1 MLSAYFCGMSK
12 GKITLV
18 IVLMSLASVGLMG
31 FQYYWIRNA
40 IRINKERFDQN
51 ALQALGETVTILE
64 KGETSDVLLS
74 KLIKDPALKEI
85 IFKKIDPIELQIKT
99 TPTYTRPSLV
109 DTLLRA
115 PVPQVSSTFRRML
128 LSRGLDIS
136 ILSELETFFAYMTPE
151 VASRVFTPDEMQIL
165 LQEKERQLEYLNKD
179 QPFVRESARPYTGIV
194 PQFNTQVNLSDDAL
208 DKIRKTNIKIDLMN
222 QAFDELAEG
231 QQAIM
236 DRLDTAVVRRLLKSQ
251 LLEKGISE
259 NFELGIQ
266 SEAGDLIAI
275 GNLLDPQILLVE
287 GLQSKLFPNDI
298 LGNDNFIYVYFPEK
312 SSHVFRQVWLPI
324 SSSLVFILVIVLCFY
339 YAIRV
344 ILRQKALSDTKNDFI
359 NNMTHEFKTP
369 LATVSLAV
377 EALQDPELSNQE
389 TFRGRYLGIIKEE
402 NKRLVGQVEKV
413 LQAAALDKNEF
424 NLKLETLHLPSLIQA
439 CIDQIGLQVENRG
452 GKIELQVDMQ
462 DPYLEGDQFHLSHIF
477 NNLLDNATKYS
488 PSNPTIRVTVK
499 EQGASV
505 SILLQDQGIGM
516 SREAVKKIFEKF
528 YRVPTG
534 NVHDVKG
541 FGLGLSYVKTMVE
554 AHKGAISVQSELG
567 KGSTF
572 TINLPKKQ

>member
-1 MLSAYFCGMSK
+1 MSK

-18 IVLMSLASVGLMG
+18 IVLMSLASFGLMG

-51 ALQALGETVTILE
+51 ALQALGETVMELE
-64 KGETSDVLLS
+64 KGETSDVLIS
-74 KLIKDPALKEI
+74 KLIKDPVLKEI

-109 DTLLRA
+109 DTLLRS
-115 PVPQVSSTFRRML
+115 PVPQVSTTFRRML

-165 LQEKERQLEYLNKD
+165 LQEKERQLEYLDKN
-179 QPFVRESARPYTGIV
+179 QSFTRESSRPYTGIV
-194 PQFNTQVNLSDDAL
+194 PQFNTEVNLSDDAL
-208 DKIRKTNIKIDLMN
+208 DKILKTNIKIDLMN
-222 QAFDELAEG
+222 QAFEELAEG
-231 QQAIM
+231 QQEIM
-236 DRLDTAVVRRLLKSQ
+236 DRLDTAVVRTLMKRQ

-266 SEAGDLIAI
+266 SGSGELIAF
-275 GNLLDPQILLVE
+275 GSLPNPQVLLHD

-324 SSSLVFILVIVLCFY
+324 SSSLVFILVIVWCFY

-389 TFRGRYLGIIKEE
+389 AFRGRYLGIIKEE

-424 NLKLETLHLPSLIQA
+424 NLKIETLHLPSLIQA
-439 CIDQIGLQVENRG
+439 CIDQIGLQVEKSG
-452 GKIELQVDMQ
+452 GKIELLIEMQ
-462 DPYLEGDQFHLSHIF
+462 DPYLDGDHFHLSHIF

-488 PSNPTIRVTVK
+488 PANPMIRVTVK
-499 EQGASV
+499 EEGAAV
-505 SILLQDQGIGM
+505 CILLQDQGIGM
-516 SREAVKKIFEKF
+516 SREAVKKIFDKF

-541 FGLGLSYVKTMVE
+541 FGLGLSYVKTMLE
-554 AHKGAISVQSELG
+554 AHKGTISVQSELG

>member
-1 MLSAYFCGMSK
+1 MSK

-18 IVLMSLASVGLMG
+18 IVLMSLASFGLMG

-51 ALQALGETVTILE
+51 ALQALGETVTALE

-74 KLIKDPALKEI
+74 KLIKDPVLKEI

-109 DTLLRA
+109 DTLLRS
-115 PVPQVSSTFRRML
+115 PVPQVSNTFRRML

-136 ILSELETFFAYMTPE
+136 VLSELETFFAYMTPE

-179 QPFVRESARPYTGIV
+179 QSFVRESARPYTGIV
-194 PQFNTQVNLSDDAL
+194 PQFNTEVNLSDDAL

-222 QAFDELAEG
+222 QAFEELAEG
-231 QQAIM
+231 QLAIM
-236 DRLDTAVVRRLLKSQ
+236 DRLDTAVVRRLLKRQ

-266 SEAGDLIAI
+266 SGVGEFIAL
-275 GNLLDPQILLVE
+275 GSLFDPQVLLSE

-424 NLKLETLHLPSLIQA
+424 NLKLEPLHLPGLIQA
-439 CIDQIGLQVENRG
+439 CIDQIGLQVESRG
-452 GKIELQVDMQ
+452 GKIELLVELQ
-462 DPYLEGDQFHLSHIF
+462 DPYLEGDHFHLSHIF

-499 EQGASV
+499 EQGESV
-505 SILLQDQGIGM
+505 TIHLQDQGIGM
-516 SREAVKKIFEKF
+516 SREAVKKIFDKF

-554 AHKGAISVQSELG
+554 AHKGTISVQSEPG

>member
-1 MLSAYFCGMSK
+1 MSK

-74 KLIKDPALKEI
+74 KLIKDPVLKEI

-109 DTLLRA
+109 DTLLRS

-136 ILSELETFFAYMTPE
+136 ILSELESFFAYMTPE

-179 QPFVRESARPYTGIV
+179 QPFVREPARPYTGIV
-194 PQFNTQVNLSDDAL
+194 PQFNTEVNLSDDAL

-231 QQAIM
+231 QLEIM

-275 GNLLDPQILLVE
+275 GNLLDPQVLLVE

-339 YAIRV
+339 YAIHV

-424 NLKLETLHLPSLIQA
+424 NLKLEPLHLPDLIQT
-439 CIDQIGLQVENRG
+439 CIDQIGLQVESRG
-452 GKIELQVDMQ
+452 GKIELLVELQ
-462 DPYLEGDQFHLSHIF
+462 DPYLEGDHFHLSHIF

-488 PSNPTIRVTVK
+488 PSNPMIRVTVK
-499 EQGASV
+499 EQGTAV
-505 SILLQDQGIGM
+505 CILLRDQGIGM
-516 SREAVKKIFEKF
+516 SREAVKKIFDKF

>member
-1 MLSAYFCGMSK
+1 MSK

-74 KLIKDPALKEI
+74 KLIKDPVLKEI

-109 DTLLRA
+109 DTLLRS

-136 ILSELETFFAYMTPE
+136 ILSELESFFAYMTPE

-179 QPFVRESARPYTGIV
+179 QSFVRESARLYTGIV
-194 PQFNTQVNLSDDAL
+194 PQFNTEVNLSDDAL

-231 QQAIM
+231 QRAIM
-236 DRLDTAVVRRLLKSQ
+236 DRLDTAVVRMLLKSQ

-266 SEAGDLIAI
+266 SEEGDLIPI
-275 GNLLDPQILLVE
+275 GNLLDPQVLLVE

-339 YAIRV
+339 YAIHV

-424 NLKLETLHLPSLIQA
+424 NLKLEPLHLPDLIQT
-439 CIDQIGLQVENRG
+439 CIDQIGLQVESRG
-452 GKIELQVDMQ
+452 GKIELLVELQ
-462 DPYLEGDQFHLSHIF
+462 DPYLEGDHFHLSHIF

-488 PSNPTIRVTVK
+488 PSNPMIRVTVK
-499 EQGASV
+499 EQGTAV
-505 SILLQDQGIGM
+505 CILLRDQGIGM
-516 SREAVKKIFEKF
+516 SREAVKKIFDKF